1 MKDKNRRKMSLGAR
15 LAYSFGAFGNDSFYG
30 LLSGYLI
37 MFITSH
43 LFNTGS
49 ASDNAKMISTVTII
63 IMVLRIVELLIDPF
77 IGNAID
83 RTKTRWGHFR
93 PWIVIGG
100 SISAVILLML
110 FTNLGGLYQKNAL
123 LYLIVFAVLYI
134 TMDIFYSFKD
144 VGFWSMLPSSTT
156 DSREREKTATY
167 ARVGSTIGGGLVG
180 ILVMPAVIFFSAKA
194 TSTGDNRGWFIFAA
208 IICSIAFVSAWC
220 VGLFTREVNS
230 DIRKNKKDTKGIVG
244 IFKALSGN
252 DQLMWVAAAYLFYG
266 VAINITGSL
275 EVYYFTYIMG
285 MPTAFS
291 IFSTI
296 NIFLGIFATS
306 LFPILS
312 KKLSRKALFTGC
324 IVVML
329 LGIALFSVAGSNLP
343 LVLIAASTFGFPQQM
358 VFLIVLMVITDS
370 VEYGQLKLGHRDE
383 SLALSVRP
391 LIDKF
396 GGAVSNGVVGQI
408 AIMAGMTTGAT
419 ASSITAAGKTNFK
432 IMMFAVPAI
441 MLLVSIIIFA
451 KKVILSE
458 QKHAQIVAELEKTW
472 GKKFDKDN
480 ETEVDS
486 DVTIPTPISGQLMNL
501 SQVNDQTF
509 SSGSVGQGF
518 AIKPSDGKILAP
530 FDATVRQVFTTRHA
544 VGLVGDNGVVLLIHI
559 GLGTVKLKGTG
570 FVSYVEQGQGVK
582 KGQELIEF
590 WDPTIKKAGLDD
602 TVIVVITN
610 SDKFSDFD
618 MMMKAGQ
625 NVQAED
631 NVLELKAKNEE
642 ESAIGGGQV
651 EPAN

>member
-134 TMDIFYSFKD
+134 TMAIFYSFKD
-144 VGFWSMLPSSTT
+144 VGFWSMLPSLTT

-570 FVSYVEQGQGVK
+570 FVSYVEQGQRVK

>member
-144 VGFWSMLPSSTT
+144 VGFWSMLPSLTI

-544 VGLVGDNGVVLLIHI
+544 VGLVGDNS
-559 GLGTVKLKGTG
+559 GT
-570 FVSYVEQGQGVK
+570 FNSYWTWYG
-582 KGQELIEF
+582 
-590 WDPTIKKAGLDD
+590 
-602 TVIVVITN
+602 
-610 SDKFSDFD
+610 
-618 MMMKAGQ
+618 
-625 NVQAED
+625 
-631 NVLELKAKNEE
+631 
-642 ESAIGGGQV
+642 
-651 EPAN
+651 

>member
-1 MKDKNRRKMSLGAR
+1 MEKKDQGKMSLGAR

-49 ASDNAKMISTVTII
+49 KATDAKMISIVTII
-63 IMVLRIVELLIDPF
+63 IMALRIVELFIDPF

-93 PWIVIGG
+93 PWVVVGG
-100 SISAVILLML
+100 SISAIILLLL
-110 FTNLGGLYQKNAL
+110 FTNLGGLYQKNAVI
-123 LYLIVFAVLYI
+123 YMVVFAVLYI

-144 VGFWSMLPSSTT
+144 VGFWSMLPSLTT

-167 ARVGSTIGGGLVG
+167 ARVGSTVGGGLVG
-180 ILVMPAVIFFSAKA
+180 ILVMPAVIFFSVKA
-194 TSTGDNRGWFIFAA
+194 TSTGDDRGWFIFAA
-208 IICSIAFVSAWC
+208 IICSIAFISAWG

-230 DIRKNKKDTKGIVG
+230 DIRKNKQDTKGIVG

-252 DQLMWVAAAYLFYG
+252 DQLMWVACAYLFYG
-266 VAINITGSL
+266 IAINITNSL

-291 IFSTI
+291 LFSTI

-312 KKLSRKALFTGC
+312 KKMSRKTLFTTC
-324 IVVML
+324 LVVML
-329 LGIALFSVAGSNLP
+329 AGMGLFSVAGSNLP
-343 LVLIAASTFGFPQQM
+343 LVLIAASLFGFPQQM
-358 VFLIVLMVITDS
+358 VFLIVLMIITDS

-419 ASSITAAGKTNFK
+419 AASITPAGKLNFK
-432 IMMFAVPAI
+432 IMMFAVPAV
-441 MLLVSIIIFA
+441 MLVAAIIVFA

-458 QKHAQIVAELEKTW
+458 QKHAEIVAELEQTW
-472 GKKFDKDN
+472 GKKFNKTAETPEDN
-480 ETEVDS
+480 
-486 DVTIPTPISGQLMNL
+486 VTVASPIAGQLINL
-501 SQVNDQTF
+501 SEVHDQIF

-518 AIKPSDGKILAP
+518 AIKPSDGKVLAP

-559 GLGTVKLKGTG
+559 GIGTVKLKGTG
-570 FVSYVEQGQGVK
+570 FVSYVEQGQHVK

-602 TVIVVITN
+602 TVIVVVTN
-610 SDKFSDFD
+610 SEKFS
-618 MMMKAGQ
+618 KIELIENPGQ
-625 NVQAED
+625 EIQAEE
-631 NVLELKAKNEE
+631 NVLNLEALNSESNEL
-642 ESAIGGGQV
+642 GGNQV
-651 EPAN
+651 EPIN